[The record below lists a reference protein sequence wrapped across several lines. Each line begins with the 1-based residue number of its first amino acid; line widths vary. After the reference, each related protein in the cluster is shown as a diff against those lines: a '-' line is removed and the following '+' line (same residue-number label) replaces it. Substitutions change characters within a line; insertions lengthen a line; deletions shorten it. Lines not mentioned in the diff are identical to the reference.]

1 MRCFSYDNTNIQ
13 KDKNAINI
21 FFSFLYQN
29 IEERE
34 ERKRERKGKGGREGR
49 KERKRKGER
58 KKKKER
64 GNEWVVNE

>member
-1 MRCFSYDNTNIQ
+1 MRFFSYDNTNIQ

-34 ERKRERKGKGGREGR
+34 ERKKRERRKGREKGKEEKGRK
-49 KERKRKGER
+49 KERKRK
-58 KKKKER
+58 KEETN
-64 GNEWVVNE
+64 GL